1 MLMMI
6 KNESLLAP
14 RYLLPATICQ
24 RMLIIG
30 KVNSEPT
37 RTSPLEANTYSLSST
52 QAYFWIQI
60 FFTKNAD
67 FVSDEGHLE
76 RCSSMFHFVQTSIT
90 FSIMSAASKWIVS
103 SRFFRPR
110 PKPFS
115 VLNENFRRTCHHR
128 DYIITPHIFG

>member
-6 KNESLLAP
+6 INESLLAP
-14 RYLLPATICQ
+14 RYLVPATICQ

-37 RTSPLEANTYSLSST
+37 RTSPLEVNTYSSILLD
-52 QAYFWIQI
+52 ANI

-76 RCSSMFHFVQTSIT
+76 TFSSMFHFVLTSKT

-103 SRFFRPR
+103 SRLFRPR

-115 VLNENFRRTCHHR
+115 VLNENFLKTCS
-128 DYIITPHIFG
+128 